1 MKLAEM
7 MRRRLMMEEE
17 MTEGTELDGV
27 NMIAGMVDRMP
38 DRVAA
43 GEAEMLYEYN
53 VRDQEG
59 DMEAT
64 KVKEEATEDDM
75 VAETMEG
82 KDNAV
87 CVLGA
92 TTPISARNWRITVW
106 REI

>member
-1 MKLAEM
+1 MAEM
-7 MRRRLMMEEE
+7 M
-17 MTEGTELDGV
+17 TEDMELDGV

-53 VRDQEG
+53 VR
-59 DMEAT
+59 
-64 KVKEEATEDDM
+64 
-75 VAETMEG
+75 G

>member
-1 MKLAEM
+1 MMAEM
-7 MRRRLMMEEE
+7 M
-17 MTEGTELDGV
+17 TEDMELDGV

-64 KVKEEATEDDM
+64 EDDM
-75 VAETMEG
+75 EVEAMEG

-87 CVLGA
+87 CVLGS
-92 TTPISARNWRITVW
+92 TTPISARNWRTIV
-106 REI
+106 